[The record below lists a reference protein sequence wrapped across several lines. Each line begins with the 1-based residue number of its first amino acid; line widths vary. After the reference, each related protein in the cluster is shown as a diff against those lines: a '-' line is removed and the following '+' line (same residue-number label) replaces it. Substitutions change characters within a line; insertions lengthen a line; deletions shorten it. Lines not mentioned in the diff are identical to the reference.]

1 MARINLRVVQGGVV
15 TFNQSKST
23 TENIFIRFKL
33 ISGEGPSTLEFGTR
47 TGFVGQITPT
57 VKAELSKDGCIS
69 S

>member
-33 ISGEGPSTLEFGTR
+33 ISGEGPSTRWICWSTFTNCEG
-47 TGFVGQITPT
+47 
-57 VKAELSKDGCIS
+57 
-69 S
+69 